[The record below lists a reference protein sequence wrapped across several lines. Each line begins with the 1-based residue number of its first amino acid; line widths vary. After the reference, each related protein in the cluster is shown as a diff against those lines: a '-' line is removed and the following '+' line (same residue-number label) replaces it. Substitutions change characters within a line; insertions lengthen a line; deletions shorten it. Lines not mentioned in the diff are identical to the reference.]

1 MVKTTFLKKNL
12 IKSLYNKYS
21 QWEMLKDFPLNQ
33 EKDMGSTINI
43 HIWHFTENS
52 SQFSKTRKKKI
63 EEWEN
68 ESSISSW
75 GWGIT

>member
-1 MVKTTFLKKNL
+1 M
-12 IKSLYNKYS
+12 KSLYNKYS

-52 SQFSKTRKKKI
+52 SQFSKTIKKK
-63 EEWEN
+63 N
-68 ESSISSW
+68 RRMRK
-75 GWGIT
+75 